1 VPGKIT
7 GMKACS
13 PRPRRPSL
21 VRKKPA
27 RPLSRPT
34 LYDLFK
40 KFDGVAADLPADFA
54 ANHDHYLYGSPKS
67 AKP

>member
-1 VPGKIT
+1 
-7 GMKACS
+7 MKAS
-13 PRPRRPSL
+13 APRVQRPSL
-21 VRKKPA
+21 ARKKTA
-27 RPLSRPT
+27 RFLRRPT

-40 KFDGVAADLPADFA
+40 KFDGIAKDLPQDFA